1 MGLESHK
8 SGQGSQVPF
17 EFLES
22 LLCLLGL
29 LKFVLLLEQLEER
42 EPPLTTSLELN
53 LLRAA
58 MHPRSFCTSCRLSDG
73 LIFMVADIFFGLG
86 SILWWETI
94 YPSSFPDVTPTFYKN
109 KILST

>member
-42 EPPLTTSLELN
+42 EPP
-53 LLRAA
+53 
-58 MHPRSFCTSCRLSDG
+58 
-73 LIFMVADIFFGLG
+73 
-86 SILWWETI
+86 
-94 YPSSFPDVTPTFYKN
+94 
-109 KILST
+109 